1 MSRRQ
6 RDRRDRQEQEAA
18 AAQAVRAAEGHSAPV
33 QGRSMEG
40 DPGVAEMV
48 VVEESEAL
56 VPVSR
61 QQVQGDLRAE
71 AVASAQLPPE
81 ASPPPEQLDTP
92 VCCTCRRVPPARRP
106 IHC

>member
-1 MSRRQ
+1 MRVRFARNLKKGS
-6 RDRRDRQEQEAA
+6 
-18 AAQAVRAAEGHSAPV
+18 QAVRAAEGHSAPV

-81 ASPPPEQLDTP
+81 ASPPPEQLLELTTDNALWLF
-92 VCCTCRRVPPARRP
+92 R
-106 IHC
+106 